1 MKKTRLSNK
10 EKMEI
15 LIGKLVIL
23 IIKSLVGVGLILGFF
38 WVLGSLCGF
47 IELHNW
53 LLVPLFAFYIIL
65 ILKEIK

>member
-1 MKKTRLSNK
+1 MKKSRLNNK

-23 IIKSLVGVGLILGFF
+23 IIESLVGIGLILGLF
-38 WVLGSLCGF
+38 WVLSSLCGF
-47 IELHNW
+47 IELHSW
-53 LLVPLFAFYIIL
+53 LLVPLFAFDIIL

>member
-1 MKKTRLSNK
+1 MKKSRLSNK

-23 IIKSLVGVGLILGFF
+23 IIESLVGVGLILGFF
-38 WVLGSLCGF
+38 WVLGVVSGF
-47 IELHNW
+47 LELHSW
-53 LLVPLFAFYIIL
+53 LLIPLFAFDIIL

>member
-23 IIKSLVGVGLILGFF
+23 IIESLVGVGLILGFF
-38 WVLGSLCGF
+38 WVLGLLCEF
-47 IELHNW
+47 IELHSW
-53 LLVPLFAFYIIL
+53 LLVPLFAFDIIL

>member
-1 MKKTRLSNK
+1 MKKTRLSDK

-23 IIKSLVGVGLILGFF
+23 IIKSLVSAGLVLGFF

-47 IELHNW
+47 IELHSW
-53 LLVPLFAFYIIL
+53 LLVPLFIFSIIL
-65 ILKEIK
+65 ILKKI

>member
-23 IIKSLVGVGLILGFF
+23 IIESLVGVGLILGFF
-38 WVLGSLCGF
+38 WVIGLLCGF
-47 IELHNW
+47 IELHSW
-53 LLVPLFAFYIIL
+53 LLVPLFAFDIIL